1 LTLQKQDVQ
10 QTKELVEQYQAEM
23 ALLQQQNE
31 LLMKFKEEQ
40 MQQLEKKLQDVV
52 TRLLTHLRNQFKEFS
67 C

>member
-1 LTLQKQDVQ
+1 VQ

-40 MQQLEKKLQDVV
+40 MQQLRRSFR
-52 TRLLTHLRNQFKEFS
+52 T
-67 C
+67 